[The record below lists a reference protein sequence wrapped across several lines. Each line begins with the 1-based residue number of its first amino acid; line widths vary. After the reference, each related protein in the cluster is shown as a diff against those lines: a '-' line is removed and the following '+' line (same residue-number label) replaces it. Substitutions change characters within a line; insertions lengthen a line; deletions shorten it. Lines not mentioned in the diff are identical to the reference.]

1 MYLLFRFHDFL
12 WINTTCCESGGGEGR
27 TGSEDSSC
35 FPAPST
41 KTQPLL
47 PETNMGKKAKVGLN
61 AEKQSGR
68 KSRSAKS
75 PGTDVPSI
83 YLIVQSTAFS
93 RDPLVMT
100 TPLMTSLPEKMKLCG
115 ARKPSISKH

>member
-1 MYLLFRFHDFL
+1 M
-12 WINTTCCESGGGEGR
+12 NTGCCESGGGEGR

-35 FPAPST
+35 VPAPST

-47 PETNMGKKAKVGLN
+47 PETNVGKKAKVGLN
-61 AEKQSGR
+61 AEQSGR
-68 KSRSAKS
+68 KSRSEKS

-100 TPLMTSLPEKMKLCG
+100 TPSMTSFPEKMKLRG
-115 ARKPSISKH
+115 ARKPGISKH